1 MGIELPG
8 LELNSWLQVTKV
20 ERVTVREECQNAKKL
35 ADQTLKLASIK
46 YLKYLSQVYILIGY
60 NHVSSGV
67 FV

>member
-1 MGIELPG
+1 MGIELPD

-46 YLKYLSQVYILIGY
+46 YLKYLSQV
-60 NHVSSGV
+60 
-67 FV
+67 